1 MLFDNRPKFHR
12 PTPSPYRQG
21 NPLRYTRGIATLI
34 GKGLVGVAA
43 IILLLVCAVA
53 GSGVEFPKS
62 RKGWLTF
69 VAFLVVSTG
78 LLLVA
83 IWCRNRFPNL

>member
-21 NPLRYTRGIATLI
+21 NPLRYTRGIVTLI

-43 IILLLVCAVA
+43 IILLLISAIA
-53 GSGVEFPKS
+53 GPGVEFPKS
-62 RKGWLTF
+62 RKGWFAF
-69 VAFLVVSTG
+69 VALLVVSTG
-78 LLLVA
+78 VLLMA
-83 IWCRNRFPNL
+83 IWYRNRFLNR